1 MQVGIKLFIIMSKLI
16 KECVIAALKVG
27 GDMILAKNRDRKY
40 DPKVEII
47 HEIID
52 GVEVVYWHDTITD
65 WSEGMNEKGI
75 GIIDSSLLVKADEAE
90 GTEKSGDKG
99 KGKGP
104 IMSKDGYIIRAAL
117 KNKKLSDAV
126 RDVISHP
133 GEDPK
138 NKGVKGETIVAS
150 PKHAFV
156 IEHTSKH
163 LPVIRKVKDDAVA
176 VRTNHGIVYKDVG
189 YTEGEPRKSSVS
201 RMKIAKA
208 ALQAVTDPDQ
218 VLPALSK
225 QYTEDPFLNPY
236 RRENKYGMFT
246 TGQIMMNL
254 TKLEVHVILDKKHSE
269 FEGYD
274 NRLPKGYKPKIKVF
288 FGPDDKKLD

>member
-1 MQVGIKLFIIMSKLI
+1 MSKLL

-47 HEIID
+47 HELID

-90 GTEKSGDKG
+90 GKEKPDDKG

-138 NKGVKGETIVAS
+138 NRGVKGETIVANS
-150 PKHAFV
+150 KYAFV

-189 YTEGEPRKSSVS
+189 YTEGKPRKSSVS
-201 RMKIAKA
+201 RMKIAKK
-208 ALQAVTDPDQ
+208 ALKAVTKPDQ
-218 VLPALSK
+218 VLPAMSK

-236 RRENKYGMFT
+236 RRDNKHGMFT

-274 NRLPKGYKPKIKVF
+274 NRLPKGYEPKIRVF
-288 FGPDDKKLD
+288 FGPNDKELD